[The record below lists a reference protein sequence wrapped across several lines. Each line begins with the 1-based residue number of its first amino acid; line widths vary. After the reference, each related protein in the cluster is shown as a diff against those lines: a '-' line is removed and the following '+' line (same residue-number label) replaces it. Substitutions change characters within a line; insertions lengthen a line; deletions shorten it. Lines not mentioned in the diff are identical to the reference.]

1 MLKKKLVV
9 LNTTIMLGLG
19 SLALPAVQA
28 ETVDSIQKQ
37 RSTLQSNLSAAEK
50 ELAAVLTELAKLD
63 DQVKRVDQ
71 AVADNNEM
79 IIKTE
84 ADIKT
89 AQEQVKKLES
99 EIAVIQER
107 IDKRNEILKERA
119 LAFQESGG
127 SNVGYIEVL
136 LGSTSFG
143 DFIDRVGAVSKIVE
157 ADQSIIA
164 EHDADKQEIADKKVT
179 VDEKLADLNG
189 MKAELEGMRAQLE
202 EQSKQNDELKKQL
215 NQKKKSAEAKKA
227 ELNTEDQKLA
237 AMQRQIE
244 ESITRS
250 SSSSNAAVSSNVS
263 YSGGTSTAKPS
274 GDISTVINAG
284 YKYIGNSVYVFG
296 GGRNAYDIAN
306 GRFDCSGFVSW
317 AFAQAGISVGAST
330 DSLKNTG
337 TRVPTSQMQ
346 PGDLVFF
353 NTYKTD
359 GHVGIYL
366 GGGKFIGS
374 QSSTGV
380 AIANMN
386 SGYWADTFNGRVM
399 RVR

>member
-1 MLKKKLVV
+1 
-9 LNTTIMLGLG
+9 MLGIG
-19 SLALPAVQA
+19 SLALPSVQA

-50 ELAAVLTELAKLD
+50 ELASVLTELAKLD
-63 DQVKRVDQ
+63 EQVKRVDQ

-79 IIKTE
+79 IVKTQ
-84 ADIKT
+84 ADIKA
-89 AQEQVKKLES
+89 AQEQVEKLEA

-107 IDKRNEILKERA
+107 IDKRSEILKERA

-143 DFIDRVGAVSKIVE
+143 DFIDRIGAVTKIVE
-157 ADQSIIA
+157 ADQTLIA
-164 EHDADKQEIADKKVT
+164 EHDADKKEIADKKEA
-179 VDEKLADLNG
+179 VDEKLTDLNG
-189 MKAELEGMRAQLE
+189 MKAELDLMRGQLE
-202 EQSKQNDELKKQL
+202 EQSKQNNELKKQL
-215 NQKKKSAEAKKA
+215 ESKKKAAEAKKA

-237 AMQRQIE
+237 EMQRQIE
-244 ESITRS
+244 LSIARPAST
-250 SSSSNAAVSSNVS
+250 AGAVSNQVSN
-263 YSGGTSTAKPS
+263 SGGSSASTSSVKPS
-274 GDISTVINAG
+274 GNINTVINAG

-296 GGRNAYDIAN
+296 GGRNAYDVAN

-317 AFAQAGISVGAST
+317 AFAQAGIRVGAST

-337 TRVPTSQMQ
+337 TRVPASQMQ